1 MITIIFGKPG
11 FGKTA
16 LNTYFAVMNMIR
28 RERYM
33 MSCNAILD
41 LNSSLGRKLSLPP
54 LPHIVFSNY
63 TISDKCRYSTG
74 KFSYLFDP
82 FKFSLPNE
90 DIEYAVFPP
99 YSSFHITEGQRIL
112 NSRKSKQFRAC
123 VSGAYENHRH
133 IDLDI
138 YIDMQRPKLAD
149 ANVRELVQ
157 KFICVLGMSH
167 KMDDVGRIVS
177 TTWNVIEFEDWSAV
191 DKYISYNDCSGGIN
205 YSYTFEGNIF
215 DCYNSK
221 CNRDM
226 FYIKW
231 ADFNFKYIPSSEAH
245 TLSLVAPYDFYEK
258 G

>member
-16 LNTYFAVMNMIR
+16 LNTYFAVMNMINR
-28 RERYM
+28 DRYM
-33 MSCNAILD
+33 QCSNSID
-41 LNSSLGRKLSLPP
+41 ELNSALGCTLTKPP
-54 LPHIVFSNY
+54 FSHTVFSNY
-63 TISDKCRYSTG
+63 TIFDKCYYSTG
-74 KFSYLFDP
+74 KFSYLFNP
-82 FKFSLPNE
+82 YKFSLPNE
-90 DIEYAVFPP
+90 DIEYDVFPP

-157 KFICVLGMSH
+157 KFICVLGMNH
-167 KMDDVGRIVS
+167 KLDDVGRVQS
-177 TTWNVIEFEDWSAV
+177 TTWNVLEFDDWSNV
-191 DKYISYNDCSGGIN
+191 EKYINYNDSALGVRN
-205 YSYTFEGNIF
+205 TYTFLGDIF
-215 DCYNSK
+215 GCYNSK
-221 CNRDM
+221 CNRNL
-226 FYIKW
+226 FYIKGSN
-231 ADFNFKYIPSSEAH
+231 FNFKFIPSNEAH